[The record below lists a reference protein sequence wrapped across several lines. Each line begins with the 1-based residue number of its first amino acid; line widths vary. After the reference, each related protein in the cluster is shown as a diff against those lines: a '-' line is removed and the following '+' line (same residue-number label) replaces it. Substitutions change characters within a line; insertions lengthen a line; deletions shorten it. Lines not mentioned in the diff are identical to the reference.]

1 MAFYIFWFCYLCLT
15 EEKGFNSANLKKI
28 AQIEG
33 DLNQDEKVILHL
45 ILDHYPSPIELPEVL
60 AKFAPEL
67 TFESRVKKFR
77 KSIKY
82 IESVVQQKTNFKNAV
97 FIHSKNKE
105 DKRIKE
111 IGITKE
117 K

>member
-1 MAFYIFWFCYLCLT
+1 MVLA
-15 EEKGFNSANLKKI
+15 GFVAYALLRKRDLIQLIRKKRT
-28 AQIEG
+28 QIEG
-33 DLNQDEKVILHL
+33 ELNQDEKVILHL

-77 KSIKY
+77 KSIKH

>member
-97 FIHSKNKE
+97 FYSFKK
-105 DKRIKE
+105 
-111 IGITKE
+111 
-117 K
+117 